1 MPSMQEPGGLSEA
14 DKKRIIEEE
23 LLRNHVRQTMQLR
36 ELQEMEEAES
46 RENAGVFKR
55 ILIYLV
61 VGVVLL
67 VLIIA
72 IGFSLM
78 DRGQNIQQLNSAPA
92 ATAPRR

>member
-46 RENAGVFKR
+46 QENAGAFKR
-55 ILIYLV
+55 ILIYI
-61 VGVVLL
+61 GVAFFLIVI
-67 VLIIA
+67 IIA
-72 IGFSLM
+72 VVV
-78 DRGQNIQQLNSAPA
+78 QQSSQASMNRMVNSAPA

>member
-46 RENAGVFKR
+46 QENAGTFKR
-55 ILIYLV
+55 ILLYLGI
-61 VGVVLL
+61 GVVLF

-72 IGFSLM
+72 IGYGM
-78 DRGQNIQQLNSAPA
+78 RDRRPINQQINSAPS

>member
-46 RENAGVFKR
+46 QENAGVFKR
-55 ILIYLV
+55 ILIYIGVAFFLIV
-61 VGVVLL
+61 IIIAVVLQSNTKDSMNRM
-67 VLIIA
+67 V
-72 IGFSLM
+72 
-78 DRGQNIQQLNSAPA
+78 NSAPA
-92 ATAPRR
+92 AAAPRR

>member
-46 RENAGVFKR
+46 QENAGTFKR
-55 ILIYLV
+55 ILIYIAVAVFLIV
-61 VGVVLL
+61 V
-67 VLIIA
+67 IA
-72 IGFSLM
+72 ATTFWSNTKESM
-78 DRGQNIQQLNSAPA
+78 NRMVNSAPS